1 MPKTVY
7 KNYNELSAQQEIIMQ
22 FIIEWVRTKKTPVP
36 KKEIILAMK
45 EQKIGYEAVDSALAI
60 LLVKGYV
67 RRAYTEKQN
76 TTAYVQLR
84 GL

>member
-1 MPKTVY
+1 
-7 KNYNELSAQQEIIMQ
+7 MQ